1 MRVAGQWSE
10 VVFGA
15 VCSFDASNQ
24 EQLKPLLHD
33 LAYDLATRTARLAV
47 SAVAPLNYKL
57 LAGVEGR
64 AAALAKLREWS
75 GRRPDARLI
84 WVHAPSVGES
94 LMAQAI
100 VHAVRGS
107 MPDAQIAFTHFSP
120 SAERVVDRV
129 GADVTAY
136 LPWDTH
142 ADMQAALHALRP
154 AAIVFVRSEIWPGLV
169 RLAANSGIPSLL
181 VNAVLAPSSSRLR
194 PLARMAL
201 GPAYRRLSAVGAIDE
216 PTARRFEQLG
226 VTTEKIVVTGD
237 ARFDQVW
244 TRVQSLNRNSP
255 LLNRLRESDML
266 TVVAGSTWPSDEE
279 KLLPAIAPFIF
290 RNSVRLI
297 IAAHEPTEAHMAQQ
311 ESALAELGIGH
322 ARLVEVE
329 SSSGPLPRAIVVDRL
344 GVLADLYA
352 IADLAFVGGG
362 FHGAGLHSVVE
373 PAALGVAVLF
383 GPHHTNAAEAADLMV
398 SGGGFMAQ
406 DGTELSAL
414 LERLITVPA
423 HRNDASRAA
432 RTFVEDKLGAAN
444 ANAALI
450 AAQIARD

>member
-1 MRVAGQWSE
+1 MLRD
-10 VVFGA
+10 F
-15 VCSFDASNQ
+15 
-24 EQLKPLLHD
+24 
-33 LAYDLATRTARLAV
+33 AYDLVMRTARLAV
-47 SAVAPLNYKL
+47 RAVARFNDKL
-57 LAGVEGR
+57 HAGVKGR
-64 AAALAKLREWS
+64 AIAVARLRGWD
-75 GRRPDARLI
+75 GRRQDAPLV

-100 VHAVRGS
+100 VHALRRRLPS
-107 MPDAQIAFTHFSP
+107 AQIAFTHFSP

-136 LPWDTH
+136 LPWDTET
-142 ADMQAALHALRP
+142 DMQAALEALRP
-154 AAIVFVRSEIWPGLV
+154 SAIVFVRSEIWSGLV
-169 RLAANSGIPSLL
+169 RLAASAGIPALL

-194 PLARMAL
+194 PMARFAL
-201 GPAYRRLSAVGAIDE
+201 GPAYQRLSRVGAIDE
-216 PTARRFEQLG
+216 PTAHRFEQLG
-226 VTTEKIVVTGD
+226 VPTERIAVTGD

-244 TRVQSLNRNSP
+244 ERVQSLDRNSR
-255 LLNRLRESDML
+255 LLIRLRESNIL
-266 TVVAGSTWPSDEE
+266 TVVAGSTWPADEE
-279 KLLPAIAPFIF
+279 RLLPAIAPLII

-297 IAAHEPTEAHMAQQ
+297 IAAHEPTEAHLSQE
-311 ESALAELGIGH
+311 ESALTALGIDH

-329 SSSGPLPRAIVVDRL
+329 SSNTPLPRAIVVDRL

-373 PAALGVAVLF
+373 PAALGVPVLF
-383 GPHHTNAAEAADLMV
+383 GPQHTNAAEAADLMV
-398 SGGGFMAQ
+398 SGGGFMVR
-406 DGTELSAL
+406 DGKELAAM

-423 HRNDASRAA
+423 ERNDASRAA
-432 RTFVEDKLGAAN
+432 RMFVEGKLGAAN